1 MLTPLKYRDA
11 EKEEGFTLIEL
22 LVVVIIIGILAAIAI
37 PVFLNQRQRAW
48 ERTTESDARNAAIAV
63 ESYFTAYD
71 ENPPSDTWTTGP
83 NELQAGD
90 GPIEIVTVSPNVE
103 LDYVNNGNGTYTI
116 TGTHALLDE
125 GWTAVYDSSAGG
137 IQR

>member
-11 EKEEGFTLIEL
+11 QKEEGFTLIEL

-71 ENPPSDTWTTGP
+71 ENPPSAEWVG
-83 NELQAGD
+83 QAAIQLED
-90 GPIEIVTVSPNVE
+90 GGAVETVTVSPNVT

-116 TGTHALLDE
+116 TGTHALVEDFEVL
-125 GWTAVYDSSAGG
+125 YDSAAGG